1 MSLVQHPMRMYRP
14 PVGDES
20 AHGLPPAK
28 RKIACMTAAG
38 QLVFL
43 PALRP
48 ARWALR
54 QYTPSRHGFGAL
66 DKQQDRLY
74 RLPPQERGA
83 ALTYHANAYM
93 ASERITG
100 TFIDLFV

>member
-1 MSLVQHPMRMYRP
+1 
-14 PVGDES
+14 
-20 AHGLPPAK
+20 
-28 RKIACMTAAG
+28 MTAAG
-38 QLVFL
+38 QLAFL

-48 ARWALR
+48 ARWTPR

-66 DKQQDRLY
+66 DKRQDRLY

-93 ASERITG
+93 TPERITG
-100 TFIDLFV
+100 TLIDLFA